1 VNVGPRDGLQNELT
15 VLEPETR
22 AELVNRLAS
31 AGLRRIEVTSFVS
44 AARVPQMADAEA
56 VVQGVVPNAA
66 IEYAGLV
73 LNGRGCERLRATGV
87 DRVHFALAVTETFNR
102 RSAGASVADSL
113 AAATEILGRARGDG
127 LGSTVTLAVAFGC
140 PFEGRVDSGRVL
152 DAHTVAFLRQAG
164 CDVEHLRLGEHGV
177 HGNGHLMMLEKNNR
191 EALQPILDWLESKEA

>member
-1 VNVGPRDGLQNELT
+1 MNVGPRDGLQNELT

-140 PFEGRVDSGRVL
+140 PFEGGSTR
-152 DAHTVAFLRQAG
+152 AG
-164 CDVEHLRLGEHGV
+164 CSTRTRSRSSARPVATWNTFGSASTASMATGT
-177 HGNGHLMMLEKNNR
+177 
-191 EALQPILDWLESKEA
+191 